1 MPADTAPRLP
11 HAHLVQPSIAW
22 EGKSTNHEHVRRLL
36 DPLIDSD
43 KIAAGDLIQLPEM
56 FDTGFSFN
64 VEATNDKSGQTL
76 QFLLDLADDTKAI
89 VAGGRTI
96 APCHKCAAKNVMT
109 LVGPEQIVIAEY
121 TKSYLF
127 SPGGED
133 KRFEAGNEVVTWHW
147 PTANLK
153 IQTAICYDLRFP
165 ELFRTGLAQ
174 GAELIALGAC
184 WPSVR
189 QHHWRSLL
197 IARAIENQA
206 FVLGVNRCG
215 DDPVKI
221 NGDNGLHYAGGTIAI
236 GPKGEVLG
244 ELSEEPG
251 VLSVPID
258 PSAVRSW
265 REQFGA
271 WKDMRK

>member
-1 MPADTAPRLP
+1 MPSRLP
-11 HAHLVQPSIAW
+11 TAHLVQPAIAW
-22 EGKSTNHEHVRRLL
+22 EGKAANHEHVRRLL
-36 DPLIDSD
+36 DPLIDAD
-43 KIAAGDLIQLPEM
+43 KIAEGDLIQLPEM

-64 VEATNDKSGQTL
+64 VEATNDKTGETL

-96 APCHKCAAKNVMT
+96 APCHQCAAKNVMT
-109 LVGPEQIVIAEY
+109 IVGPGQKMIAEY

-127 SPGGED
+127 SPGGEN
-133 KRFEAGNEVVTWHW
+133 KRFEPGNEVVTWQW
-147 PTANLK
+147 PAANLK
-153 IQTAICYDLRFP
+153 VQTAICYDLRFP
-165 ELFRTGLAQ
+165 ELFRAGLAQ
-174 GAELIALGAC
+174 GAQLIALGAC
-184 WPSVR
+184 WPNVR

-206 FVLGVNRCG
+206 IVLGVNRSG

-221 NGDNGLHYAGGTIAI
+221 NGDKGLHYAGGTIAI

-244 ELSEEPG
+244 ELGEEAA
-251 VLSVPID
+251 VLSVPVD
-258 PSAVRSW
+258 TTSVTQW

-271 WKDMRK
+271 WRDMKSKH